1 MYYVCLML
9 YDGRNIIACSKWKV
23 WFHEE
28 CFRVSALETI
38 GCAECEYT
46 KRQDT
51 AKQRRFVAK
60 RQTINLGYRKKYPI
74 ES

>member
-1 MYYVCLML
+1 M
-9 YDGRNIIACSKWKV
+9 RNAC
-23 WFHEE
+23 
-28 CFRVSALETI
+28 RVSALETI

-60 RQTINLGYRKKYPI
+60 RQMINLGYRKKYPR